1 MNFKL
6 IFAAAALLA
15 TQSFAIAGIGAH
27 YTPNVGTK
35 LRSADRADF
44 KTENVNLE
52 GKLGFSHGNF
62 SYIQGFGFKAWVDV
76 LPFVDIE
83 ATFNI
88 QFASYN
94 AALWTYDDGEPVKHP
109 LEIELG
115 GTPFAKATPK
125 YIAMNADLSVTK
137 PFSIPLF
144 PIRPYVGGGLTFHW
158 NTFVLNKAFVENIID
173 DMYEEA
179 KAKNV
184 DFSMDEKKLAEK
196 VVGNEGRLV
205 PFSMVQKVFFEN
217 KASEVSAYENEI
229 ESLTN
234 EKNELLD
241 SIDPEDK
248 TVLLKDDDSGDIKAD
263 KLKAEISKIK
273 KNIKKGAEYDEDSY
287 ESIIMKIDEVNSKL
301 SKAKTSLK
309 KSKKELIEETEQK
322 IKSLT
327 NSEIHELLVM
337 KWVNPIYEGICDLS
351 RVLIAS
357 LEREV
362 DNLAQK
368 YDTTFVSLDSQI
380 SESEMAVSNMI
391 EELSGSDHDMR
402 GLAQLKALLGGDL

>member
-27 YTPNVGTK
+27 YTPAVGTTLK
-35 LRSADRADF
+35 EAQRADI
-44 KTENVNLE
+44 KGTD
-52 GKLGFSHGNF
+52 GKIGFSHGSF
-62 SYIQGFGFKAWVDV
+62 DYIQGFGFKAWVDV
-76 LPFVDIE
+76 LPFIDIE

-94 AALWTYDDGEPVKHP
+94 AALWVGEGEDARKIP

-144 PIRPYVGGGLTFHW
+144 PIRPYVGGGLTIHW

-196 VVGNEGRLV
+196 VVDYAKDEGL
-205 PFSMVQKVFFEN
+205 N
-217 KASEVSAYENEI
+217 KSIGIHLLAGVRFKLPIIPIAAYANV
-229 ESLTN
+229 
-234 EKNELLD
+234 KC
-241 SIDPEDK
+241 
-248 TVLLKDDDSGDIKAD
+248 
-263 KLKAEISKIK
+263 
-273 KNIKKGAEYDEDSY
+273 Y
-287 ESIIMKIDEVNSKL
+287 
-301 SKAKTSLK
+301 
-309 KSKKELIEETEQK
+309 
-322 IKSLT
+322 
-327 NSEIHELLVM
+327 
-337 KWVNPIYEGICDLS
+337 
-351 RVLIAS
+351 
-357 LEREV
+357 
-362 DNLAQK
+362 
-368 YDTTFVSLDSQI
+368 
-380 SESEMAVSNMI
+380 
-391 EELSGSDHDMR
+391 
-402 GLAQLKALLGGDL
+402 LGGDYDSDIDAGNFAFELGGGFAL

>member
-62 SYIQGFGFKAWVDV
+62 SYIQGFGFKAWVDI

-144 PIRPYVGGGLTFHW
+144 PIRPYVGGGLTMHW
-158 NTFVLNKAFVENIID
+158 NTFVLNKAFVANVIKNA
-173 DMYEEA
+173 YGEA
-179 KAKNV
+179 AVVPSAN
-184 DFSMDEKKLAEK
+184 ELADK
-196 VVGNEGRLV
+196 VVDYAKDEGLTKSIGIHLLAGVRFKL
-205 PFSMVQKVFFEN
+205 PIIPI
-217 KASEVSAYENEI
+217 AAYANV
-229 ESLTN
+229 
-234 EKNELLD
+234 KC
-241 SIDPEDK
+241 
-248 TVLLKDDDSGDIKAD
+248 
-263 KLKAEISKIK
+263 
-273 KNIKKGAEYDEDSY
+273 Y
-287 ESIIMKIDEVNSKL
+287 
-301 SKAKTSLK
+301 
-309 KSKKELIEETEQK
+309 
-322 IKSLT
+322 
-327 NSEIHELLVM
+327 
-337 KWVNPIYEGICDLS
+337 
-351 RVLIAS
+351 
-357 LEREV
+357 
-362 DNLAQK
+362 
-368 YDTTFVSLDSQI
+368 
-380 SESEMAVSNMI
+380 
-391 EELSGSDHDMR
+391 
-402 GLAQLKALLGGDL
+402 LGGDYDDDIDAGHFAFELGGGFAL

>member
-1 MNFKL
+1 MNFKI

-27 YTPNVGTK
+27 YTPAVGTK

-76 LPFVDIE
+76 LPFIDLE

-144 PIRPYVGGGLTFHW
+144 PIRPYVGGGLTIHW

-179 KAKNV
+179 KAKGV

-196 VVGNEGRLV
+196 VVDYAKDEGLTKSIGIHLLAGVRFKL
-205 PFSMVQKVFFEN
+205 PIIPI
-217 KASEVSAYENEI
+217 AAYANV
-229 ESLTN
+229 
-234 EKNELLD
+234 KC
-241 SIDPEDK
+241 
-248 TVLLKDDDSGDIKAD
+248 
-263 KLKAEISKIK
+263 
-273 KNIKKGAEYDEDSY
+273 Y
-287 ESIIMKIDEVNSKL
+287 
-301 SKAKTSLK
+301 
-309 KSKKELIEETEQK
+309 
-322 IKSLT
+322 
-327 NSEIHELLVM
+327 
-337 KWVNPIYEGICDLS
+337 
-351 RVLIAS
+351 
-357 LEREV
+357 
-362 DNLAQK
+362 
-368 YDTTFVSLDSQI
+368 
-380 SESEMAVSNMI
+380 
-391 EELSGSDHDMR
+391 
-402 GLAQLKALLGGDL
+402 LGGDYDSDIDAGNFAFELGGGFAL

>member
-6 IFAAAALLA
+6 IFAAAAMLA

-76 LPFVDIE
+76 LPFVDLE

-125 YIAMNADLSVTK
+125 FIAMNADISVTK

-144 PIRPYVGGGLTFHW
+144 PIRPYVGAGLTIYW
-158 NTFVLNKAFVENIID
+158 NTFILNNAFVEGVLERSGKD
-173 DMYEEA
+173 LSGSSA
-179 KAKNV
+179 KELANELAKNV
-184 DFSMDEKKLAEK
+184 VDAAKDKGLNKSVGFHLLAGVRAKLPIIPIAAYANVK
-196 VVGNEGRLV
+196 VYLGG
-205 PFSMVQKVFFEN
+205 
-217 KASEVSAYENEI
+217 
-229 ESLTN
+229 
-234 EKNELLD
+234 
-241 SIDPEDK
+241 
-248 TVLLKDDDSGDIKAD
+248 
-263 KLKAEISKIK
+263 
-273 KNIKKGAEYDEDSY
+273 EYDSD
-287 ESIIMKIDEVNSKL
+287 IDAGHVAFE
-301 SKAKTSLK
+301 
-309 KSKKELIEETEQK
+309 
-322 IKSLT
+322 
-327 NSEIHELLVM
+327 
-337 KWVNPIYEGICDLS
+337 
-351 RVLIAS
+351 
-357 LEREV
+357 
-362 DNLAQK
+362 
-368 YDTTFVSLDSQI
+368 
-380 SESEMAVSNMI
+380 
-391 EELSGSDHDMR
+391 
-402 GLAQLKALLGGDL
+402 LGGGFAL

>member
-62 SYIQGFGFKAWVDV
+62 SYIQGFGFKAWVDI

-137 PFSIPLF
+137 PFSIPSVCRW
-144 PIRPYVGGGLTFHW
+144 RPHLPLEHV
-158 NTFVLNKAFVENIID
+158 
-173 DMYEEA
+173 
-179 KAKNV
+179 
-184 DFSMDEKKLAEK
+184 
-196 VVGNEGRLV
+196 RLEQG
-205 PFSMVQKVFFEN
+205 FCR
-217 KASEVSAYENEI
+217 
-229 ESLTN
+229 
-234 EKNELLD
+234 
-241 SIDPEDK
+241 
-248 TVLLKDDDSGDIKAD
+248 
-263 KLKAEISKIK
+263 
-273 KNIKKGAEYDEDSY
+273 EYHRRH
-287 ESIIMKIDEVNSKL
+287 V
-301 SKAKTSLK
+301 
-309 KSKKELIEETEQK
+309 
-322 IKSLT
+322 
-327 NSEIHELLVM
+327 
-337 KWVNPIYEGICDLS
+337 
-351 RVLIAS
+351 R
-357 LEREV
+357 R
-362 DNLAQK
+362 
-368 YDTTFVSLDSQI
+368 SQ
-380 SESEMAVSNMI
+380 
-391 EELSGSDHDMR
+391 G
-402 GLAQLKALLGGDL
+402 